1 MNKLTTTIEL
11 FSVHQS
17 FRVRF
22 TMVIKNDDL
31 VSQKYQFKN
40 KGVINKYA
48 YDGNVSLKINPF
60 PFIIIDISTKQDK
73 KEGWNANWSFA
84 LNRRELFIM
93 IVKLTNLYKKF
104 KTIENLFYINSY
116 AETESNKEISEYNK
130 EKFIA
135 SNKRISVQ
143 ACVVD
148 DVTSGSSTAKYEGIV
163 MYINNYDFY
172 TYLTYAELEY
182 LLYELRKIDINHLMM
197 DAINTTLLSEK
208 IEADKIKAT
217 PKPPIQQPEEEEII
231 DTKPSIYIPES
242 NIIPE
247 I

>member
-116 AETESNKEISEYNK
+116 GETEVNKEISEYNK
-130 EKFIA
+130 EVFIA
-135 SNKRISVQ
+135 SYVLKCHFI
-143 ACVVD
+143 VVSLHPPMM
-148 DVTSGSSTAKYEGIV
+148 TGTAPRGGRGLAVGCKV
-163 MYINNYDFY
+163 F
-172 TYLTYAELEY
+172 
-182 LLYELRKIDINHLMM
+182 
-197 DAINTTLLSEK
+197 
-208 IEADKIKAT
+208 
-217 PKPPIQQPEEEEII
+217 
-231 DTKPSIYIPES
+231 
-242 NIIPE
+242 
-247 I
+247 

>member
-1 MNKLTTTIEL
+1 
-11 FSVHQS
+11 
-17 FRVRF
+17 
-22 TMVIKNDDL
+22 
-31 VSQKYQFKN
+31 
-40 KGVINKYA
+40 
-48 YDGNVSLKINPF
+48 
-60 PFIIIDISTKQDK
+60 
-73 KEGWNANWSFA
+73 
-84 LNRRELFIM
+84 
-93 IVKLTNLYKKF
+93 
-104 KTIENLFYINSY
+104 
-116 AETESNKEISEYNK
+116 
-130 EKFIA
+130 
-135 SNKRISVQ
+135 
-143 ACVVD
+143 
-148 DVTSGSSTAKYEGIV
+148 